1 MIQIQTVFII
11 IVIISVSLGF
21 AILLVSPTEPESGL
35 KQLSYAMLLHG
46 FAYSIILLFPWL
58 GSAIFLPAQVLI
70 ALFFTFSMRA
80 ISLFHRKK
88 EQKIIYFLPAVLI
101 AFSTVIF
108 IDNTDGRI
116 IYNSMVLICVDLY
129 VLRIMVVER
138 KRTHGK
144 GQYLVD
150 FAVILNLV
158 VLFCREYFSLTGKS
172 HIQHISDSTLS
183 QSLLYLSALTG
194 LIFLAIGFV
203 LMTKE
208 RTDHLHR
215 EMILKDKLTGV
226 WNRRKLDEV
235 GHAELLRLVRYGT
248 PSSLMIID
256 IDDFKAINDT
266 FGHATGD
273 TILCLVADVCGQ
285 SIRETDILGRW
296 GGEEFIIILPGAGVD
311 ESLQVAER
319 VRVAINTLE
328 TGLDRRVS
336 ISIGLSL
343 GLSSDDWHQWFERAD
358 AALYRAKSSGK
369 NCSFFD
375 ISLQQENGI
384 SQISWNPADILGIPA
399 VDEDHRN
406 LIVMANDFLTFSVTN
421 YDKRQ
426 AYARLK
432 QIELKIQQ
440 HSRRE
445 EALLQE
451 LVPDG
456 GALHREMHR
465 LLENRMRFL
474 MEKFRHD
481 QIPLHAVV
489 QFVVFELCAQHIALH
504 DKEAFSVRNFSAR
517 PASSHLQSFRY

>member
-1 MIQIQTVFII
+1 MIHIQTVFII
-11 IVIISVSLGF
+11 ILIISFSLGGSIRL
-21 AILLVSPTEPESGL
+21 ASPTEPNSGL
-35 KQLSYAMLLHG
+35 KQLSHAMILHG
-46 FAYSIILLFPWL
+46 SAYLIILLSPWL
-58 GSAIFLPAQVLI
+58 GKTSLLPAQI
-70 ALFFTFSMRA
+70 MISLFFSFSMHA
-80 ISLFHRKK
+80 ISLFHRRNMP
-88 EQKIIYFLPAVLI
+88 KILHFLPAVLT
-101 AFSTVIF
+101 ALFTAIF
-108 IDNTDGRI
+108 IDNAEGRI
-116 IYNSMVLICVDLY
+116 VCNSMVLIGVDLY
-129 VLRIMVVER
+129 VLRMMAAER
-138 KRTHGK
+138 KNTPGK
-144 GQYLVD
+144 GQYMVD
-150 FAVILNLV
+150 FAVLLNLAV
-158 VLFCREYFSLTGKS
+158 MFCREYFSLTGKS
-172 HIQHISDSTLS
+172 HIQNISDSTLS

-208 RTDHLHR
+208 RTDHLNR
-215 EMILKDKLTGV
+215 EMILTDKLTGV

-256 IDDFKAINDT
+256 IDNFKVINDT

-273 TILCLVADVCGQ
+273 SILCLVATVCGQ

-296 GGEEFIIILPGAGVD
+296 GGEEFIVILPGAGVD

-319 VRVAINTLE
+319 LRMAINTIE
-328 TGLDRRVS
+328 TGLDRTLSV
-336 ISIGLSL
+336 SIGLSL

-384 SQISWNPADILGIPA
+384 SQISWNPSDILGIPA

-406 LIVMANDFLTFSVTN
+406 LIATANDFLTFSATD

-426 AYARLK
+426 AYARLQ
-432 QIELKIQQ
+432 QIERKILR
-440 HSRRE
+440 HFRRE
-445 EALLQE
+445 EMLLEE

-456 GALHREMHR
+456 VASHREKHR

-474 MEKFRHD
+474 MEKFRRD
-481 QIPLHAVV
+481 DIPLHAVV
-489 QFVVFELCAQHIALH
+489 QFVVFEMCAQHIALH
-504 DKEAFSVRNFSAR
+504 DKEAFGR
-517 PASSHLQSFRY
+517 